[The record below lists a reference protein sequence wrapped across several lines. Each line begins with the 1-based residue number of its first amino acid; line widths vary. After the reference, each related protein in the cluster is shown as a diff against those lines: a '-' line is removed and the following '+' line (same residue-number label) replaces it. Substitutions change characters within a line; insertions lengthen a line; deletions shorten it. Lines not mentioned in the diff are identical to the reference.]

1 MLIFRGR
8 SVLWLLLRF
17 ERDSLFLGDS
27 KFSKKPCSRISFA
40 GESSYSS
47 LGSKLD
53 TADDELLSLSFSLS
67 SLFEEEEDEG
77 VTLSLKTLSSS
88 LSFCSFY
95 LNELR

>member
-1 MLIFRGR
+1 M
-8 SVLWLLLRF
+8 LWLLLRF
-17 ERDSLFLGDS
+17 ERESLFLGDS

-67 SLFEEEEDEG
+67 SLFEEEEEDEG

-88 LSFCSFY
+88 SSFCSFY

>member
-27 KFSKKPCSRISFA
+27 KFSKKPCSRISFP

-53 TADDELLSLSFSLS
+53 TADDELLSCSLT
-67 SLFEEEEDEG
+67 SLFEDEEEDEG

-88 LSFCSFY
+88 SSFCSFY